1 MRITKVKGRG
11 YMCAAEVMKVQIKT
25 EKKGEEV
32 KIVDWQVEQSR
43 CVRSGA
49 SVYVRFS
56 ETHEKR
62 ECVLC
67 VCNCVFY
74 VYKSI

>member
-1 MRITKVKGRG
+1 MRCRSNESANKDRKERRRG
-11 YMCAAEVMKVQIKT
+11 ENSGLTSKTGVCA
-25 EKKGEEV
+25 
-32 KIVDWQVEQSR
+32 QVR
-43 CVRSGA
+43 AC
-49 SVYVRFS
+49 VRFS
-56 ETHEKR
+56 ETHEKT

>member
-1 MRITKVKGRG
+1 
-11 YMCAAEVMKVQIKT
+11 MCAAEVMKVRIKT
-25 EKKGEEV
+25 KERRRGENSGLTSKTGV
-32 KIVDWQVEQSR
+32 CAQVR
-43 CVRSGA
+43 AC
-49 SVYVRFS
+49 VRFS